1 MPVRNAGGQSPISG
15 YKIESFDGVP
25 TELFFLCDADAK
37 LNGGLGLLCVAPM
50 LQRYE
55 RWRDRAWRML
65 WCCTAIIGMAGRLFI
80 GQYKNTRSAPPASS

>member
-1 MPVRNAGGQSPISG
+1 
-15 YKIESFDGVP
+15 
-25 TELFFLCDADAK
+25 
-37 LNGGLGLLCVAPM
+37 M

-65 WCCTAIIGMAGRLFI
+65 WCCTAIIGMAGKLFI